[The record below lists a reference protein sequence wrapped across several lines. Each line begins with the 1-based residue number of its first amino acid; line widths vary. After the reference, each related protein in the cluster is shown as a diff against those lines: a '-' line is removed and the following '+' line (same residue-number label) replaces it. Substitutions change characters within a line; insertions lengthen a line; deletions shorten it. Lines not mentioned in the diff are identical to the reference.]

1 MNLVQN
7 ERILLACF
15 IPYYFGQ
22 EKVVRGGRGDV
33 EWTPKLRYDCHLVWC
48 AVTQKAGERVSETI
62 PCEIAEAGGGT
73 RPLLERNIP
82 HTSTFII

>member
-22 EKVVRGGRGDV
+22 EVVCGGRGDV
-33 EWTPKLRYDCHLVWC
+33 KWTPKLRYDCHLVWC
-48 AVTQKAGERVSETI
+48 DVPQKAGERVSEGI
-62 PCEIAEAGGGT
+62 LCEIPEAGGGT
-73 RPLLERNIP
+73 RPVLERNIP
-82 HTSTFII
+82 HTSAFTI